1 MAARTRSSLV
11 GEHCLEF
18 IEPTVVGSQ
27 ICKWCIRFLYSS
39 GVFKMTRHWKIYK
52 NIKSFIK
59 LNTYSMYN
67 STQMM
72 STQYGICSTFKNTIK
87 LFNFWSYLWTKG
99 SIEHMLWWSPTIREP
114 IWLILCWF
122 GRLTFSFSK
131 GLVLRHTKKVAMVN
145 DVLFILTYQK
155 YLHVHNMINVQ

>member
-1 MAARTRSSLV
+1 MSNSRQRSDIIANVGARDFIFSQFDTKIKVRNLQYFMTVWKVFFLLTSFLFHPGDVMAARTRSSLV

-27 ICKWCIRFLYSS
+27 ICKWCIRCFYSS

-72 STQYGICSTFKNTIK
+72 SIQYGICSTFKNTIK
-87 LFNFWSYLWTKG
+87 
-99 SIEHMLWWSPTIREP
+99 
-114 IWLILCWF
+114 
-122 GRLTFSFSK
+122 
-131 GLVLRHTKKVAMVN
+131 
-145 DVLFILTYQK
+145 
-155 YLHVHNMINVQ
+155 